1 MRYKGPK
8 VRIARKFGVEFGLKT
23 PGTKSYERMIR
34 RLNIRPG
41 QHGRKRRRLTE
52 YGLQLLEKQKLKYMF
67 GINERQLRNYFEK
80 AVAKKGNTAL
90 FLCQMLEKR
99 LDNIVYRL
107 GFAPT
112 RAAARQLVSHN
123 HIKVND
129 RVVNIASYQVKIGD
143 KITFKSEKSMNIPY
157 VKKMLEEKVIL
168 PKWLK
173 RKGNVGELVE
183 EPTEEEISKI
193 VDLRM
198 LIDFYSR

>member
-1 MRYKGPK
+1 MRYTGPK
-8 VRIARKFGVEFGLKT
+8 VKIARKFATDLGLKT

-34 RLNIRPG
+34 KLNIRPG
-41 QHGRKRRRLTE
+41 QHGKKRMRLTE
-52 YGLQLLEKQKLKYMF
+52 YARQLLEKQKLKYMF

-80 AVAKKGNTAL
+80 AVEKKGNTAL

-112 RAAARQLVSHN
+112 RAAARQLVSHK

-129 RVVNIASYQVKIGD
+129 RVVNIASYQVKVGD
-143 KITFKSEKSMNIPY
+143 KITFKKEKTAQIPY
-157 VKKMLEEKVIL
+157 IKKALEEKIIL

-173 RKGNVGELVE
+173 REGLTGKLVE
-183 EPTEEEISKI
+183 EPTEEEVAKI
-193 VDLRM
+193 VDLR
-198 LIDFYSR
+198 LVVDFYSR